1 MDIDIEKLAKTVAES
16 INLKDFKGDIVGV
29 KVVENEIGNVE
40 PGGIGVQINHGVQ
53 EKNAEPA
60 DEEQQDEHE
69 EADAPTEEPEKPKE
83 KLNFFAPT
91 NSLQLLLKQAWFAE
105 VRSDAKYDA
114 AWTDAFVEALMAS
127 EYGEDIA
134 RQWQEKEDA
143 KRSKQPQIKARLI
156 GTLKDSGVLLG
167 SYGQIA
173 EAVGIVV
180 NDNGGKKKKPY
191 KSFADYMGRYKG
203 RKPDYADWVRE
214 YVQSH

>member
-1 MDIDIEKLAKTVAES
+1 MNKEDIQATLEAIGKGG
-16 INLKDFKGDIVGV
+16 INVKGDLVLE
-29 KVVENEIGNVE
+29 KHVENEVNNVE
-40 PGGIGVQINHGVQ
+40 SGGIGIQVVNG
-53 EKNAEPA
+53 EKGTNS
-60 DEEQQDEHE
+60 EEDSDPDGQPSE
-69 EADAPTEEPEKPKE
+69 EATAQPSEEEE
-83 KLNFFAPT
+83 ELNLFAPKLR
-91 NSLQLLLKQAWFAE
+91 LQQLLKQAWFAE
-105 VRSDAKYDA
+105 VRSDEKYDA

-143 KRSKQPQIKARLI
+143 KRSKHPQIKARLI
-156 GTLKDSGVLLG
+156 GTLKDSGVLRG

>member
-1 MDIDIEKLAKTVAES
+1 MSDTYNYEEGAIHNDHK
-16 INLKDFKGDIVGV
+16 
-29 KVVENEIGNVE
+29 KVLHISNIAASDVRELLGTFFRSAV
-40 PGGIGVQINHGVQ
+40 
-53 EKNAEPA
+53 
-60 DEEQQDEHE
+60 E
-69 EADAPTEEPEKPKE
+69 EAEIVEEPCESSVVSTIEEDLNEPE

-105 VRSDAKYDA
+105 VRSDEKYDA

-127 EYGEDIA
+127 EHGEDIA

-143 KRSKQPQIKARLI
+143 KRSKHPQIKARLI
-156 GTLKDSGVLLG
+156 GTLKDSGVLRG